1 MASAA
6 PHFLN
11 TILERSVQVKQCRT
25 SWFRDR
31 KVSELLLALRKQKI
45 TQEDQSGSTALV
57 FTQSLLYG
65 ASCYQKLSE
74 NLGLRSVS
82 MDTDN
87 ICNCI
92 TGAKI
97 QIVLKILTYL

>member
-1 MASAA
+1 M
-6 PHFLN
+6 
-11 TILERSVQVKQCRT
+11 
-25 SWFRDR
+25 
-31 KVSELLLALRKQKI
+31 SELLLALRKQKI
-45 TQEDQSGSTALV
+45 TQEDQSGSSSLV
-57 FTQSLLYG
+57 FTQSLLCG